1 MKKKAGILLIFLL
14 FLIFTIIFFYRSKI
28 SNNNT
33 SKKKPNIKSEETNKK
48 EIVKDKREDSKT
60 ISEINNFYNKNIT
73 RDKDIRKLPSN
84 YSYDDAIKDGCFYV
98 GAMLKNEELYNEFI
112 INYRNNKSSYIRICN
127 STKEGDLIINDL
139 LFNKGSQSFYLIHD
153 NTRDKMSEDKKI
165 SFRKYLN
172 MSNYTY
178 KDRLYWILFNE
189 KVDDNNFNTD
199 NVFVLARIN

>member
-1 MKKKAGILLIFLL
+1 MKKKVGILLVFLLVLIFLL
-14 FLIFTIIFFYRSKI
+14 IFFNRSKI
-28 SNNNT
+28 INNNT
-33 SKKKPNIKSEETNKK
+33 SKKKPDIKEEKNKK

-60 ISEINNFYNKNIT
+60 IPEINNFYNKNIT
-73 RDKDIRKLPSN
+73 RDKDIRNLPSDYN
-84 YSYDDAIKDGCFYV
+84 YDDAIKDGCFYV
-98 GAMLKNEELYNEFI
+98 GAMLKNEDLYNEFI
-112 INYRNNKSSYIRICN
+112 NNYRNNKSSYIRICN
-127 STKEGDLIINDL
+127 STKDGDLIINDL
-139 LFNKGSQSFYLIHD
+139 LFDKGSQSFYLIHD

-165 SFRKYLN
+165 SYRKYLN